1 MDIIEKV
8 KDIDKAIS
16 KYFVLFSI
24 IAYAFILGWHY
35 AGGKTIFSSFLQ
47 DLSIL
52 FILVNQGVIIGYIT
66 WYRE

>member
-8 KDIDKAIS
+8 KNIDKAIS
-16 KYFVLFSI
+16 KYFVLLSI
-24 IAYAFILGWHY
+24 ITYAFLFGWHY
-35 AGGKTIFSSFLQ
+35 AGGKTIFSSFFQ

-52 FILVNQGVIIGYIT
+52 FILVNQGVIIGYLT